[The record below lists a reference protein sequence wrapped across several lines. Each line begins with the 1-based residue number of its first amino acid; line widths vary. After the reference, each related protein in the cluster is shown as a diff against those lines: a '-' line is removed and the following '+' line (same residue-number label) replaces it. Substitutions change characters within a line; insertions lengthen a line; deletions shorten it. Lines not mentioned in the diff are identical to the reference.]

1 MTKRRSA
8 PRLWD
13 ILLALLT
20 KDTLSLARDLL
31 AAGKDVIRHV
41 SGLRPQG
48 IYEVLEHDTTLEL
61 CDAEGKLAKVTRQ
74 QTVRFLQDHVV
85 AITDYAWG
93 DGQALAEYSCRP
105 GVPVDVY
112 DDGAKKTILISL
124 RETKGRGDV
133 LRFHIQRKI
142 VAGFAKRQEWW
153 ETEIYHHT
161 RRLRVAIIFP
171 KDRPCQRAMV
181 AQRSKNRTTALGK
194 RHFCFLKDGRQR
206 LTWEIRRPKLH
217 DRYTIKWV
225 W

>member
-1 MTKRRSA
+1 V
-8 PRLWD
+8 
-13 ILLALLT
+13 ALLT
-20 KDTLSLARDLL
+20 KDTLSLARDLV
-31 AAGKDVIRHV
+31 AAGQSIIRQV
-41 SGLRPQG
+41 TSFRPQG

-61 CDAEGKLAKVTRQ
+61 CDSKGNLAKVTRQ

-85 AITDYAWG
+85 AFTDYAWG
-93 DGQALAEYSCRP
+93 DGQALAEYRCQP

-124 RETKGRGDV
+124 RETKSRGDV

-142 VAGFAKRQEWW
+142 VAGFCGREEWW
-153 ETEIYHHT
+153 ETEVYHRI
-161 RRLRVAIIFP
+161 RRLRAAIIFP
-171 KDRPCQRAMV
+171 KGRPCQHATL
-181 AQRSKNRTTALGK
+181 AQRSKNSATKLGK